1 MNVII
6 AWSDTAGQQYRSLT
20 TDEQASVKNVVAALK
35 LSPRAGYFYRRVQAG
50 EAVRTVWVAYGLRI
64 RLLYTLSSDRRGVI
78 VRVEDVAPTDLPSIE
93 EYEDRVRP

>member
-6 AWSDTAGQQYRSLT
+6 AWSNTAGQQYRKLERG
-20 TDEQASVKNVVAALK
+20 EQESVRNVIAALK

-50 EAVRTVWVAYGLRI
+50 EDVRTVWVAYGMRI

-78 VRVEDVAPTDLPSIE
+78 VRVEDVAPTDLPGIE
-93 EYEDRVRP
+93 EYEERVRP